1 MRVIEITCNPTI
13 TTRQWKQ
20 EVPKFISP
28 EQLPVEFGGT
38 MTDPDGNPKCLTK
51 INYGSEVPKSYY
63 LRNQVRMQYK
73 HKMTVARGSFVQVE
87 NEILFPGCVLRWQFA
102 SHGADIG
109 FGVFLKT
116 KTCERKR
123 AGEMVEVLPIRRYK
137 AHLVPEDRSLA
148 CPKAGICQYWQRT
161 APLGAG
167 GLEADVLR
175 FDNTYSLVD
184 SKHINSTVEVLLTD
198 HTFVEKTERS
208 RLAAGVLV

>member
-13 TTRQWKQ
+13 TMRQWKQ
-20 EVPKFISP
+20 ELSKFISP

-51 INYGSEVPKSYY
+51 INYGGEVPKSYY
-63 LRNQVRMQYK
+63 LRNQVRMQYE
-73 HKMTVARGSFVQVE
+73 HKMTVAQGSFLQVE

-116 KTCERKR
+116 KMCEQKR
-123 AGEMVEVLPIRRYK
+123 AGEMVEGLPIRRYK
-137 AHLVPEDRSLA
+137 AHLVPEDGSLT
-148 CPKAGICQYWQRT
+148 CLEAGIY
-161 APLGAG
+161 
-167 GLEADVLR
+167 VLR
-175 FDNTYSLVD
+175 FDNTYSLVH

-198 HTFVEKTERS
+198 QTFVEKTERS
-208 RLAAGVLV
+208 WGLLGQIRGTCIMFSVAPSSLC